1 MILAIDIGN
10 SITHLAVY
18 ERNKIVYLRKFPSLS
33 RLKKRIL
40 ITALKKFKKN
50 ISHAGIASVVPELDK
65 PWAGLIN
72 NIFSLKPLFINHKVN
87 LPIFLKIKSRNNLGA
102 DRICNA
108 IAGYKYFR
116 MKENVIAVDFGTA
129 ITYDI
134 VLKNGN
140 YPGGIIS
147 PGIETMAKSLHSFTS
162 KLPMLK
168 SSDMVM
174 PKRVIGKNTIEAI
187 RSGTLYSVLASF
199 EGIVEKIERELKRKF
214 KIVLTGGFAGHI
226 HSSTKFKTVIR
237 ENLVLDGINHILR
250 YNYGT

>member
-1 MILAIDIGN
+1 LILAIDIGN

-18 ERNKIVYLRKFPSLS
+18 ERNKIVYLRKFPTLTKF
-33 RLKKRIL
+33 KKRIL
-40 ITALKKFKKN
+40 LTVSKNFKN
-50 ISHAGIASVVPELDK
+50 NLRCAGIASVVPELDK
-65 PWAGLIN
+65 QWAGLIN
-72 NIFSLKPLFINHKVN
+72 NIFFLKPLFISNKIF
-87 LPIFLKIKSRNNLGA
+87 LPIRLNVQLPNKLGA

-108 IAGYKYFR
+108 AAGYKFFK

-134 VLKNGN
+134 VLSSGN
-140 YPGGIIS
+140 YLGGIIS

-168 SSDMVM
+168 STDMVM
-174 PKRVIGKNTIEAI
+174 PKNVIGKNTIDAI
-187 RSGTLYSVLASF
+187 RSGTLYSALASF
-199 EGIVEKIERELKRKF
+199 EGLIEKIESELKSKF

-237 ENLVLDGINHILR
+237 ENLVLDGINHILWC
-250 YNYGT
+250 NNGT